1 MQEALNYWPSRGG
14 LAGVLRVGGGRR
26 TAAYRELCTKV
37 ANLYPALEKHI
48 VLENLTRDAYALGTS
63 GFYSK
68 LLFTVKTHK
77 SPGEVKT
84 RNVHSSVGNPVPD
97 H

>member
-1 MQEALNYWPSRGG
+1 MESEHYNKVAFTPS
-14 LAGVLRVGGGRR
+14 LADDCLE
-26 TAAYRELCTKV
+26 AYRDICRKV
-37 ANLYPALEKHI
+37 ADLYPKLEKPI
-48 VLENLTRDAYALGTS
+48 VLSNLTRDAFLLGNS